1 MQRQAV
7 TSFSD
12 GTDVWIIAS
21 TVVRIL
27 GCVQREKN
35 SLVTM
40 AAIFYLPSP
49 PEVIA
54 EVAGLFRSTPESANA
69 WTQEAG

>member
-49 PEVIA
+49 TE
-54 EVAGLFRSTPESANA
+54 
-69 WTQEAG
+69 